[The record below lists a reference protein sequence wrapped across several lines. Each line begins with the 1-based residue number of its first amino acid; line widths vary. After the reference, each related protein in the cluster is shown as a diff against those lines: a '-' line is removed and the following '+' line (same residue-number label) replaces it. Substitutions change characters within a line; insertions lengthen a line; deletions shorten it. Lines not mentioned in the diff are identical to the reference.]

1 MSLLAAS
8 THTPIKRLS
17 FSVKQWVRLSAGVKQ
32 WVQQTNCYSL
42 KVQFASYIE
51 GVLLVVL
58 LFCTRWASGCSNG
71 VRSVAVGMP
80 SPFVRHCN
88 CLFVLCLSQTRHPA
102 EISVTTLPIEMKAI
116 WKTRVRYTGSAT
128 CRLNRSAFSWS
139 MATLSFIQSTGKT
152 IVLTCCS

>member
-88 CLFVLCLSQTRHPA
+88 WKINKILWDCMYKMDLALVNHEQNPSQN
-102 EISVTTLPIEMKAI
+102 K
-116 WKTRVRYTGSAT
+116 
-128 CRLNRSAFSWS
+128 
-139 MATLSFIQSTGKT
+139 
-152 IVLTCCS
+152 